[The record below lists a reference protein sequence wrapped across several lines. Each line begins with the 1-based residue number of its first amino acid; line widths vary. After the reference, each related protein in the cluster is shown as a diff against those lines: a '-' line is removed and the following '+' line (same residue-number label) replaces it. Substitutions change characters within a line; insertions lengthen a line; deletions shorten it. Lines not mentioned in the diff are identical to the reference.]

1 MKRSLVA
8 LVFPA
13 LLSGCTGLSFGENLP
28 GSDVYLAD
36 GSIAVDDRTETSF
49 VLQTA
54 PQQAAT
60 ASGAQPPP
68 PESALFAVNPDTG
81 GVQKVT
87 SMTGRTDPR
96 MLFPASGL
104 LLMSELNG
112 RDKLELFDKD
122 TFAPLQSVELD
133 IRYHGTRLSPS
144 RNYIGVA
151 DNTTANY
158 PIHIV
163 DAATLE
169 RNIMPHNGEWLEGV
183 WMNTSDRFV
192 SIVFYDSKTQTP
204 KARVL
209 SWSIDK
215 VAEGGYKTDEATG
228 FWSSPEL
235 DIDLPGVTSDFLF
248 SFTWVAVSPNDRYAV
263 FPVRK
268 AEPEGKYSYELI
280 VIDTTNGEVRTVPDA
295 KGPVGFTPDSSTI
308 VSYKDIPAEKGTNQA
323 LLLINAETLEI
334 DQEEVAID
342 GGITYFI
349 SHDGAYIVVASSLG
363 GQELVLYDVEQDKST
378 QMTGPGIGLNE
389 FVSRGEK
396 GEMWIADSGS
406 LYRLDLYK
414 GELDEITTDFSPEHI
429 NILPKRDLLV
439 LDDGLSNALR
449 FFSPTTL
456 DTVRQTTLPT
466 PTP

>member
-8 LVFPA
+8 IVFPA
-13 LLSGCTGLSFGENLP
+13 FLSGCTGLTLGENLP
-28 GSDVYLAD
+28 GTDVYLGD

-54 PQQAAT
+54 PEQAAT
-60 ASGAQPPP
+60 TAGAQPPP

-81 GVQKVT
+81 DVQKVT
-87 SMTGRTDPR
+87 TMTGRTDPR
-96 MLFPASGL
+96 MVFPTSGL

-112 RDKLELFDKD
+112 KDKLELFDKD
-122 TFAPLQSVELD
+122 TLAPLQSDEVPV
-133 IRYHGTRLSPS
+133 RYHGTRLSQS
-144 RNYIGVA
+144 RDYIAVA
-151 DNTTANY
+151 DNTSANY
-158 PIHIV
+158 PIHIIN
-163 DAATLE
+163 AATLE

-192 SIVFYDSKTQTP
+192 SIVFYHANTQQA

-209 SWSIDK
+209 SWSMEK
-215 VAEGGYKTDEATG
+215 VAVDGFKTDEATG
-228 FWSSPEL
+228 FWPSPEL

-268 AEPEGKYSYELI
+268 VEPEGKFSYELI
-280 VIDTTNGEVRTVPDA
+280 IIDTTNGEVRTVPDA

-308 VSYKDIPAEKGTNQA
+308 VSYKDLPTEEGTDQA
-323 LLLINAETLEI
+323 LLLINAETLQA

-349 SHDGAYIVVASSLG
+349 SHDGAYVVVASSLG
-363 GQELVLYDVEQDKST
+363 GQEFVLYDVEQDKST
-378 QMTGPGIGLNE
+378 QMSGPGIGLNE

-396 GEMWIADSGS
+396 GEMWIADNGS

-414 GELDEITTDFSPEHI
+414 GELDTISTDFSPEHI

-439 LDDGLSNALR
+439 LDDSLSNALR